1 MTMRATLLLSVLAA
15 LPAAGCINVS
25 ETSVDPSYHAR
36 SDDFDLDRRRIV
48 IEEPASERADAA
60 DAMELLL
67 DDVRAAGCKTISAR
81 SWRELPGSDR
91 RGIRVV
97 ASCPKTAKL
106 AAR

>member
-1 MTMRATLLLSVLAA
+1 MKMHAMWPVPVLGA
-15 LPAAGCINVS
+15 LMAGGCINVS
-25 ETSVDPSYHAR
+25 ENSVEPSYYA
-36 SDDFDLDRRRIV
+36 SGDDFDIDRRRIV
-48 IEEPASERADAA
+48 IEEPASDRADAA
-60 DAMELLL
+60 EAMEALL

-81 SWRELPGSDR
+81 SWRELPGTDR